1 MAGSSRTPLSQL
13 CQQKSAPCG
22 TVTTDLTLQVESHKD
37 ATVDIAP
44 TRALLA
50 DVPCVLTACVGAN
63 HTHHFRTQQHT
74 IVEERDYRA
83 YSPPDVL
90 ISVAP
95 AAAPL
100 HTSPTLTILACQCS
114 ICQLPRALRMEEGPD
129 LGRPSCLVKN
139 FSFLRWWL
147 PLQKKECKK
156 H

>member
-13 CQQKSAPCG
+13 CQQKSAPRG

-37 ATVDIAP
+37 ATVDVAP

-63 HTHHFRTQQHT
+63 HTHHFRTRQHT

-90 ISVAP
+90 IS
-95 AAAPL
+95 L
-100 HTSPTLTILACQCS
+100 HTSSHLTYTHHPGLS
-114 ICQLPRALRMEEGPD
+114 VSHLPAAPCPVNG
-129 LGRPSCLVKN
+129 GRPRS
-139 FSFLRWWL
+139 WL
-147 PLQKKECKK
+147 TKPPCEEL
-156 H
+156 